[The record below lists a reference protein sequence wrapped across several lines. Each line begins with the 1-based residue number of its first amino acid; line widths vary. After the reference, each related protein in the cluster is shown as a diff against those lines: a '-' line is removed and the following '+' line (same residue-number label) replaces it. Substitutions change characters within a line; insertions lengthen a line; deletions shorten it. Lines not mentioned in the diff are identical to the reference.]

1 MDIIEWAKSQTKG
14 GSFLAFPN
22 CTSLPENDLYFAG
35 TLFVNAKDDTWSI
48 SAICVTTGITYT
60 NASSS
65 AGSVWTGWLPLATAM
80 KPQEFDLPL
89 ASGFS
94 NGGGGNSVYWKDQ
107 FNQVH
112 FLVSVTNQNSLSSGD
127 VIATLPAGFRPSKT
141 AIFVLG
147 SLLSAVRKTGSLNV
161 KSDGSIVYFGD
172 PLSSGAVS
180 FGAGAFVAAD

>member
-1 MDIIEWAKSQTKG
+1 MTA
-14 GSFLAFPN
+14 N
-22 CTSLPENDLYFAG
+22 
-35 TLFVNAKDDTWSI
+35 
-48 SAICVTTGITYT
+48 TGITGLPDGWPQGRNDLIRFYT
-60 NASSS
+60 GNLVYALDLI
-65 AGSVWTGWLPLATAM
+65 AGYGNNRLAYRFANKDWTEVATATQ
-80 KPQEFDLPL
+80 PQEYGLPL

-147 SLLSAVRKTGSLNV
+147 SLVSAVRKTGSLNV

-180 FGAGAFVAAD
+180 FGAGAFVAAG

>member
-1 MDIIEWAKSQTKG
+1 MFVG
-14 GSFLAFPN
+14 GYS
-22 CTSLPENDLYFAG
+22 
-35 TLFVNAKDDTWSI
+35 DDTAFQMLHILGGDIWKRMLQSGVLWSEWI
-48 SAICVTTGITYT
+48 KLSD
-60 NASSS
+60 
-65 AGSVWTGWLPLATAM
+65 ATP
-80 KPQEFDLPL
+80 PQEFDLPL
-89 ASGFS
+89 VSGFS

-147 SLLSAVRKTGSLNV
+147 SLVSSVRKTGSLNV
-161 KSDGSIVYFGD
+161 KNDGSILYFGD

-180 FGAGAFVAAD
+180 FGAGAFVAAG

>member
-60 NASSS
+60 NASSN
-65 AGSVWTGWLPLATAM
+65 AGSMWTGWHPLATAM

-147 SLLSAVRKTGSLNV
+147 SLVSAVRKTGSLNV
-161 KSDGSIVYFGD
+161 KSDGSIVYFGE
-172 PLSSGAVS
+172 PLSSGVVS
-180 FGAGAFVAAD
+180 FGAGAFVAAG